1 MTKIGEKEMNKRV
14 YDNAVVYGNAR
25 VYGNAKASDNAM
37 ASGNA
42 VVAVNALYKVHQIRL
57 TDNEIILV
65 NLKGHGSVPKQKA
78 KLAGYRGMWEPEY
91 RKHYT
96 HVSTI
101 IAPSLEDVY
110 KIGNIGPESAIALH
124 APMHS
129 ISVGD
134 IIEDESGQEHMVASF
149 GFTEL

>member
-1 MTKIGEKEMNKRV
+1 MNQR
-14 YDNAVVYGNAR
+14 
-25 VYGNAKASDNAM
+25 
-37 ASGNA
+37 
-42 VVAVNALYKVHQIRL
+42 YKVHQISL
-57 TDNEIILV
+57 TDNEIALV
-65 NLKGHGSVPKQKA
+65 NLNGHGYVPKQKA
-78 KLAGYRGMWEPEY
+78 KMAAYRGTWEPEY

-101 IAPSLEDVY
+101 IAPSLEDVF
-110 KIGNIGPESAIALH
+110 KIGNIGPENAIARH

-134 IIEDESGQEHMVASF
+134 IIEDASGQEHMVASF

>member
-1 MTKIGEKEMNKRV
+1 METTMNK
-14 YDNAVVYGNAR
+14 
-25 VYGNAKASDNAM
+25 
-37 ASGNA
+37 
-42 VVAVNALYKVHQIRL
+42 LYKVHQIRL
-57 TDNEIILV
+57 TDNEIVLV
-65 NLKGHGSVPKQKA
+65 NLNGHGSVPKQKA
-78 KLAGYRGMWEPEY
+78 KLAGYRGTWEPEY

-110 KIGNIGPESAIALH
+110 KIGNIGPEGAIALH

>member
-1 MTKIGEKEMNKRV
+1 MNQ
-14 YDNAVVYGNAR
+14 
-25 VYGNAKASDNAM
+25 
-37 ASGNA
+37 
-42 VVAVNALYKVHQIRL
+42 LYKVHQIRL

-65 NLKGHGSVPKQKA
+65 NLKGHGSVPKQA
-78 KLAGYRGMWEPEY
+78 ARLAVWKGTWKPEY

-101 IAPSLEDVY
+101 VAPSLEDVY
-110 KIGNIGPESAIALH
+110 KIGNIGPESAIARH
-124 APMHS
+124 ASMHS

-134 IIEDESGQEHMVASF
+134 IIEDASGQEHMVASF